1 MRGIGRYTQECI
13 PCTAQAEREINI
25 STAPP
30 LKCFIKFSM
39 LEKYCTP
46 HKKCKPLKERTRR
59 SFLVMFTHPRFRICT
74 PCDDALGIDILPR
87 KNCVIS
93 IGSNS
98 GDVLIKE
105 EYALHRP
112 QTFGRKDHALLQEE
126 QQIARRRLC
135 AAIVPCGRMFLRH
148 RENTAGQIMELRP
161 HGIRRSLRNGD
172 DQLRRKIC
180 RRRRRKGGLCRLSQ
194 IFPRLRQ
201 RKNNAERAHDFSV
214 RRSMKSVCPIFAAT

>member
-1 MRGIGRYTQECI
+1 MHDIGRYTQECI
-13 PCTAQAEREINI
+13 SCTAQAEREINI
-25 STAPP
+25 GTVPP

-39 LEKYCTP
+39 LEKHCTP
-46 HKKCKPLKERTRR
+46 HKKRKALKERTHRG
-59 SFLVMFTHPRFRICT
+59 FLAMFTHPRFRISA
-74 PCDDALGIDILPR
+74 PRDDALVVDILPR

-93 IGSNS
+93 IGTNGS
-98 GDVLIKE
+98 DALIKE

-135 AAIVPCGRMFLRH
+135 TTIVPCGRMLLRH

-161 HGIRRSLRNGD
+161 HGIHRSLRNGD